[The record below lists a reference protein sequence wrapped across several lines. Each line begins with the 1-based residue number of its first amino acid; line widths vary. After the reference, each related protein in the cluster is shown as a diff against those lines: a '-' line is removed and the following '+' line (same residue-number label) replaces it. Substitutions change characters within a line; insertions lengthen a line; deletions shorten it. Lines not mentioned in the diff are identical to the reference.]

1 MDIESLIKKINGRKN
16 NPISLSTTKL
26 GKNIP
31 TSYLMSMILAFDGIE
46 IR

>member
-1 MDIESLIKKINGRKN
+1 MDIESLIKKINRRKN

-31 TSYLMSMILAFDGIE
+31 TSYLMSMTLAFDGIE